1 MNFLRMEKWLSDRP
15 DHTGAAAQQWLK
27 ELYQDNK
34 LVRGELS
41 IGGRLVD
48 LKAVNMPVLN
58 IYSETDT
65 VIHPLASKA
74 LRAHVASKD
83 YSEMP
88 VSGGHIGIFV
98 ARSKKL
104 SNGIADWLAKH

>member
-1 MNFLRMEKWLSDRP
+1 
-15 DHTGAAAQQWLK
+15 
-27 ELYQDNK
+27 
-34 LVRGELS
+34 VRGELS
-41 IGGRLVD
+41 VGGRLVHLNAID
-48 LKAVNMPVLN
+48 MPVLN

-74 LRAHVASKD
+74 MRGRVASKD
-83 YSEMP
+83 YTELP

-104 SNGIADWLAKH
+104 SNSIADWLGEH